1 MKVAIY
7 DDLSSGKDL
16 KRLVYLFSNYK
27 KIDLVVDI
35 FTCTDELFKQKQ
47 NYKIFFISF
56 KTQNG
61 ISLAERLYHY
71 GINAPIIITANSSD
85 KAINAF
91 KINAYYFL
99 QTPIQTD
106 LLFEVLE
113 NYFNTFVYPLIISD
127 GFETICINCN
137 DIIYLEAN
145 NKHCFIHLQNQ
156 TVQCNKTMARVLEV
170 LPENRFLKIS
180 RAFAVNS
187 NYISRFNSE
196 SVTLTN
202 GDTLRPSR
210 HFYKTFKCDYLR
222 IQTPKII

>member
-1 MKVAIY
+1 MKIAIY
-7 DDLSSGKDL
+7 DNLSNAKEL
-16 KRLVYLFSNYK
+16 KRLLYLFSNFK
-27 KIDLVVDI
+27 KMDLVVDI
-35 FTCTDELFKQKQ
+35 FTSTDELFKQKQ
-47 NYKIFFISF
+47 NYNFFFISF
-56 KTQNG
+56 STPNG
-61 ISLAERLYHY
+61 LSLAEHLYNY
-71 GINAPIIITANSSD
+71 GINTPIIITANNSD
-85 KAINAF
+85 QAINAF

-99 QTPIQTD
+99 QTPIQND

-113 NYFNTFVYPLIISD
+113 NYFNTFVYPLLISD

-145 NKHCFIHLQNQ
+145 NKCCLIHLQNQ

-170 LPENRFLKIS
+170 LPENRFLKIN

-187 NYISRFNSE
+187 NCIARFNSE
-196 SVTLTN
+196 NVTLKN
-202 GDTLRPSR
+202 GDILHPSR